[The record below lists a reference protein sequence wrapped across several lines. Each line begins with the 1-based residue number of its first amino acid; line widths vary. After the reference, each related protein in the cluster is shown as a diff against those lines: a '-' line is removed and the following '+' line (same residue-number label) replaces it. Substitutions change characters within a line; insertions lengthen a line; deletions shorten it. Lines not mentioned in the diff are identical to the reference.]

1 MVERWVDRGG
11 TEDKEGGGEEA
22 SRGWLYVDR
31 AARHGGQDTTP
42 PPPPPPPPDPVK
54 GRGFSLSLSLRLPT
68 SVATSL
74 SAFGRRVASLS
85 PRGGEGNL
93 SFPEKDA
100 SLLPSYSTR
109 RREFVSSPSSSSFS
123 FYDSADVAHRRKARC
138 PEDEGRGREK
148 ANGIFNRCL
157 AFSPRFSSRFSSRFS
172 HFSQI
177 FPCVVRSTKLVIST
191 RMKDHIRIHED
202 SCS

>member
-11 TEDKEGGGEEA
+11 AEDKEGGGEEA

-109 RREFVSSPSSSSFS
+109 RREFVSSPSSSF
-123 FYDSADVAHRRKARC
+123 FLFTTRQMLHTGGKRAAR
-138 PEDEGRGREK
+138 
-148 ANGIFNRCL
+148 
-157 AFSPRFSSRFSSRFS
+157 
-172 HFSQI
+172 
-177 FPCVVRSTKLVIST
+177 
-191 RMKDHIRIHED
+191 RMKGGGEKKQTEFLIGV
-202 SCS
+202 